1 MIDKKRK
8 NYHREEREDD
18 LFSEVIQIK
27 RVSKKTKGG
36 NQISFTA
43 LIVVGDQNGRVGVG
57 LGKGGDVLSAI
68 NKGKKLAKKRLFPVS
83 RRQGTIFHDIFVKRG
98 AAKVFLKPA
107 PPGSGIIA
115 SQAIKIVMEAVG
127 IRDISVKILGTKNRA
142 SNVYAVIQA
151 FKELSTFM
159 LLFKLLRS

>member
-1 MIDKKRK
+1 MIDRRKKSHR
-8 NYHREEREDD
+8 REERKDD

-43 LIVVGDQNGRVGVG
+43 LMVVGDQSGRVGVG
-57 LGKGGDVLSAI
+57 LGKGRDVLSAI
-68 NKGKKLAKKRLFPVS
+68 NKGRKLANKHLFAVP
-83 RRQGTIFHDIFVKRG
+83 RRQTTIYHDILVKRG

-115 SQAIKIVMEAVG
+115 SQAIKVVMEAVG
-127 IRDISVKILGTKNRA
+127 IQDISVKILGTRNRT

-151 FKELSTFM
+151 LKGM
-159 LLFKLLRS
+159 KKI

>member
-1 MIDKKRK
+1 MIDTRRK
-8 NYHREEREDD
+8 NYHREEKKDD

-43 LIVVGDQNGRVGVG
+43 LMVVGDQNGRVGVG
-57 LGKGGDVLSAI
+57 LGKGRDVLSAI
-68 NKGKKLAKKRLFPVS
+68 NKGRKLANKHLFTVP
-83 RRQGTIFHDIFVKRG
+83 RCQTTIYYDILVKRG

-107 PPGSGIIA
+107 PLGSGIIA
-115 SQAIKIVMEAVG
+115 SQAIKLVMEAVG
-127 IRDISVKILGTKNRA
+127 IRDISVKILGTRNRT

-151 FKELSTFM
+151 FKEL
-159 LLFKLLRS
+159 KEI

>member
-1 MIDKKRK
+1 MIDKRK
-8 NYHREEREDD
+8 KSYHREERKDD
-18 LFSEVIQIK
+18 LFNEVIQIK

-43 LIVVGDQNGRVGVG
+43 LMVVGDQNGRVGVG
-57 LGKGGDVLSAI
+57 LGKGRDVLSAI
-68 NKGKKLAKKRLFPVS
+68 NKGRKLSKKHLSVVPRY
-83 RRQGTIFHDIFVKRG
+83 RETIYHDILVKRG

-127 IRDISVKILGTKNRA
+127 IRDISVKILGTRNRT

-151 FKELSTFM
+151 FKELSEI
-159 LLFKLLRS
+159 

>member
-1 MIDKKRK
+1 MIDKRRK
-8 NYHREEREDD
+8 NYRHQEREDD
-18 LFSEVIQIK
+18 FFSEVIQIK

-43 LIVVGDQNGRVGVG
+43 LMVAGDQNGRVGVA
-57 LGKGGDVLSAI
+57 LGKGEDVLSAI
-68 NKGKKLAKKRLFPVS
+68 NKGKKLAKKRFFTVS
-83 RRQGTIFHDIFVKRG
+83 RCQATICHDILVKRG

-115 SQAIKIVMEAVG
+115 SQAIKVVMEAVG
-127 IRDISVKILGTKNRA
+127 IQDIYAKILGTSNRT

-151 FKELSTFM
+151 FKELKKHESI
-159 LLFKLLRS
+159 K

>member
-1 MIDKKRK
+1 MIDKRRK
-8 NYHREEREDD
+8 SYHREERKDD
-18 LFSEVIQIK
+18 LFNEVIQIK

-43 LIVVGDQNGRVGVG
+43 LMVVGDQNGRVGVG
-57 LGKGGDVLSAI
+57 LGKGRDVLSAI
-68 NKGKKLAKKRLFPVS
+68 NKGRKLAKKRLSVVP
-83 RRQGTIFHDIFVKRG
+83 RHQETIHHDILVKRG

-115 SQAIKIVMEAVG
+115 SQAIKLVMEAVG
-127 IRDISVKILGTKNRA
+127 IRDISVKILGTRNRT

-151 FKELSTFM
+151 FKELSEI
-159 LLFKLLRS
+159 